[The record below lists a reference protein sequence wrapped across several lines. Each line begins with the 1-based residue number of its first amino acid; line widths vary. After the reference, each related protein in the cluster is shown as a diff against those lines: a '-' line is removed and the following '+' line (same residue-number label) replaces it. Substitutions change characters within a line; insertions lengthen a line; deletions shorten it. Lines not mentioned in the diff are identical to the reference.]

1 MHGCKKTKNKI
12 KEKHYTWL
20 QNNKNKNNIHGCK
33 IIKIKTIYM
42 VAKKVKVKHYK
53 IIKIK

>member
-1 MHGCKKTKNKI
+1 MHNMHGCKKTKNKI

-33 IIKIKTIYM
+33 IIKNKNNIHGCKKSKSKTL
-42 VAKKVKVKHYK
+42 
-53 IIKIK
+53 

>member
-1 MHGCKKTKNKI
+1 MVAK
-12 KEKHYTWL
+12 KEKKK
-20 QNNKNKNNIHGCK
+20 KNIIHGCK

>member
-1 MHGCKKTKNKI
+1 MHNMHGCKKTKNKI

-33 IIKIKTIYM
+33 KSKSKTL
-42 VAKKVKVKHYK
+42 
-53 IIKIK
+53 

>member
-1 MHGCKKTKNKI
+1 MINEMIINAQYAWLQKKKK

-33 IIKIKTIYM
+33 KSKSKTL
-42 VAKKVKVKHYK
+42 
-53 IIKIK
+53 